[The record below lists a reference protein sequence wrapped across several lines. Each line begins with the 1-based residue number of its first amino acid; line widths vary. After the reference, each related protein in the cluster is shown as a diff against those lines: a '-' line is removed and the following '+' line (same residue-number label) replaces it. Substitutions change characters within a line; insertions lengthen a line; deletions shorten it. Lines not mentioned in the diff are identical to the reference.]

1 MARLSKIRQVC
12 VNPQAVTS
20 DVVLCP
26 LDMLSLILS
35 ADQTYGCK
43 STPMAYTTKVQYRA
57 GEGEVIMVLRLYG
70 TKLEHLLT
78 TDFKEKS

>member
-26 LDMLSLILS
+26 LDMLSQILS
-35 ADQTYGCK
+35 ANQTNGCK

-57 GEGEVIMVLRLYG
+57 GEGTVTMALRLYD
-70 TKLEHLLT
+70 TKLEYLLT
-78 TDFKEKS
+78 SDLREN